1 MRDWSDSEDE
11 TDAASGKVGTVSD
24 DFDDREPPK
33 EEYRPL
39 RIPTSNQGDGLQSTF
54 VDSGEKSGH
63 LSIAEAVPQPTMM
76 GIGRGVG
83 RGKLA
88 SPPGNIFKFVE
99 PLTVHGACNKYTNL
113 IVLFY
118 CKPLPTKI
126 TTFVDIINNLKQ
138 K

>member
-24 DFDDREPPK
+24 DWEPLK

>member
-83 RGKLA
+83 RGTP
-88 SPPGNIFKFVE
+88 PPGNFF
-99 PLTVHGACNKYTNL
+99 
-113 IVLFY
+113 
-118 CKPLPTKI
+118 
-126 TTFVDIINNLKQ
+126 
-138 K
+138 